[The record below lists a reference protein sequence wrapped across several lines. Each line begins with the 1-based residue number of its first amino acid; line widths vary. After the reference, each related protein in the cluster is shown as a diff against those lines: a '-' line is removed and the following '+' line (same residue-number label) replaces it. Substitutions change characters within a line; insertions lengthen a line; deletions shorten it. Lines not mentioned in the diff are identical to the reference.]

1 MLVGDEYVSD
11 VTFRQGKSL
20 ISSESTFQ
28 AKLEYKIRLGITIT
42 EIHMLPQKL
51 QQGRLGGYE
60 GDMLIL
66 DESHT
71 PGNAFLIAQFGREL
85 LTKKYFT
92 IGMIVN

>member
-11 VTFRQGKSL
+11 VKFRQGNSL

-28 AKLEYKIRLGITIT
+28 PKLDHKIRLVMTIT
-42 EIHMLPQKL
+42 ETHKLPQKP
-51 QQGRLGGYE
+51 QQGRLGSYE

-71 PGNAFLIAQFGREL
+71 RGNAFLIAQFGREL